1 MNEFPEYNAEF
12 SHTGMGTMSL
22 ADFSLA
28 GKRALV
34 VGGRRNMGKGFA
46 LGLAEAGADV
56 VVTDINI
63 EDGRLQAVADEI
75 EAMGR
80 RSLAVKTDISKKA
93 EVDALVAKVVE
104 SLGGIDILMNVAVMY
119 HRHAVTELE
128 EDDWEQLTNVNL
140 KGYWLTHQAVAPI
153 MQAQRSGS
161 IINLSSRGGL
171 KAHAD
176 KGMGNYAIVKAGVA
190 MMTRQYCRYLGPYG
204 IRVNAL
210 APSLVEWEQ
219 HPAGDYYRENPEQ
232 APKTPPKKG
241 PEPTEQQKFEAWS
254 TGPENLPLGRVA
266 TFEEMANAAVF
277 LASDA
282 ASYVT
287 GTVLCVDG
295 GYMA

>member
-1 MNEFPEYNAEF
+1 
-12 SHTGMGTMSL
+12 MSL
-22 ADFSLA
+22 SQFSLQ
-28 GKRALV
+28 GKKALV

-56 VVTDINI
+56 AVADVNM
-63 EDGRLQAVADEI
+63 EDGRLQSVADEI
-75 EAMGR
+75 SDMGR
-80 RSLAVKTDISKKA
+80 RGMAAQVDISSKA
-93 EVDALVAKVVE
+93 DVDSMVAAVARE
-104 SLGGIDILMNVAVMY
+104 LGGIDILMNVAVMY
-119 HRHAVTELE
+119 HRKSLPDLD
-128 EDDWEQLTNVNL
+128 EDGWDKLTDVNL
-140 KGYWLTHQAVAPI
+140 KGYWLMHQAVAPI

-176 KGMGNYAIVKAGVA
+176 KGMGNYAIVKAGIA
-190 MMTRQYCRYLGPYG
+190 MMTRQYCRYLGPYNV
-204 IRVNAL
+204 RVNAL

-219 HPAGDYYRENPEQ
+219 HPAGDFFRENPDL
-232 APKTPPKKG
+232 APKEPP
-241 PEPTEQQKFEAWS
+241 PPPPVPTEQQKFEAWL

-282 ASYVT
+282 SSYVT
-287 GTVLCVDG
+287 GHVLCVDG

>member
-1 MNEFPEYNAEF
+1 V
-12 SHTGMGTMSL
+12 SL
-22 ADFSLA
+22 ADFSLQ

-56 VVTDINI
+56 AVTDLNI

-75 EAMGR
+75 ESMGR
-80 RSLAVKTDISKKA
+80 KSLAIQSDISSKSS
-93 EVDALVAKVVE
+93 VDALVSEVVN

-119 HRHAVTELE
+119 HRKSLIDLDEAGW
-128 EDDWEQLTNVNL
+128 DQLTNVNL
-140 KGYWLTHQAVAPI
+140 KGYWLMHQAVAPI
-153 MQAQRSGS
+153 MQAQRRGS

-176 KGMGNYAIVKAGVA
+176 KGMGNYAILKAGIA
-190 MMTRQYCRYLGPYG
+190 MMTRQYSRYLGPDNV
-204 IRVNAL
+204 RVNAL

-219 HPAGDYYRENPEQ
+219 HPSEDFYRDNPDRI
-232 APKTPPKKG
+232 PKEKPPLS
-241 PEPTEQQKFEAWS
+241 EPTEQEKFEAWS

-266 TFEEMANAAVF
+266 SFEEMANAAVF

-282 ASYVT
+282 SSYVT
-287 GTVLCVDG
+287 GTILCVDG

>member
-1 MNEFPEYNAEF
+1 
-12 SHTGMGTMSL
+12 MSL
-22 ADFSLA
+22 KQFSLE
-28 GKRALV
+28 GKKALV

-56 VVTDINI
+56 VVTDLAVD
-63 EDGRLQAVADEI
+63 DGALQSVADEI
-75 EAMGR
+75 SEMGR
-80 RSLAVKTDISKKA
+80 RSAAIQADISSKQSVSKL
-93 EVDALVAKVVE
+93 VDQTISV
-104 SLGGIDILMNVAVMY
+104 LGGLDVLMNVAVMY
-119 HRHAVTELE
+119 HRKALPDLD
-128 EDDWEQLTNVNL
+128 EDGWNQLTNVNL
-140 KGYWLTHQAVAPI
+140 KGYWLMHQAVAPI

-190 MMTRQYCRYLGPYG
+190 MMTRQYCRYLGPDNV
-204 IRVNAL
+204 RVNAI

-219 HPAGDYYRENPEQ
+219 HPAGDYYREHPEKK
-232 APKTPPKKG
+232 PKSPPLKPKLSDLDR
-241 PEPTEQQKFEAWS
+241 FEAWS

-282 ASYVT
+282 SSYIT
-287 GTVLCVDG
+287 GTILCVDG